1 MRLPLPLGIISALLL
16 CCAGFCPRANSQTA
30 PPKKNPDATV
40 SGKVTIKGKPAPG
53 VVVGLR
59 SSQPAQFD
67 PTFKATTD
75 QEGNYRITDV
85 PAGSY
90 VIAPVAPSFVI
101 SEVNS
106 ARGQT
111 VVITE
116 SENVE
121 GLDFELVRGGVITG
135 RVRDADGHP
144 IVEERI
150 TLSPAAE
157 RDQRGPVYSVMQGFQ
172 TDDRGVYRMF
182 GVRPGRYKVSVGEG
196 DNMFYRGAGRGRSEH
211 PTTFYPDVT
220 DGSKATVVEIGE
232 GTEAANID
240 ITLAEAVQGFAV
252 NGRVVDGETGKPV
265 ANVSIGLEKIVV
277 IDANNTRGD
286 GGGTSARSDT
296 QGEFRLE
303 RLPPGKYALSPY
315 PPEESDLRGEPIT
328 FDVLDQDV
336 TGLVIKTT
344 LGASLAGTV
353 VLEGNRDNSAVASL
367 GQAYVAAYI
376 RNEAANVS
384 LSGHSA
390 PVRPDGSFKVGG
402 LTAGTAILSFET
414 MNRVKG
420 LTISRVERDGVVQPN
435 GIQVQNA
442 EHVTGIRIFVG
453 YSNGSIRGVVKVENG
468 TLPPNGRWV
477 IQLRRVEGGSQSSV
491 SPVEADSRGHFLI
504 QGLAAGNY
512 EVIVMAYAPEWRRRS
527 PIGKQLVTVTDGAAA
542 DVIVTID
549 LTPPPGP

>member
-16 CCAGFCPRANSQTA
+16 CCGGFCPRANSQTT
-30 PPKKNPDATV
+30 PPKKNTDATV
-40 SGKVTIKGKPAPG
+40 SGKITIKGKPAPG

-85 PAGSY
+85 PGGSY

-106 ARGQT
+106 SRGQT

-121 GLDFELVRGGVITG
+121 GLDFELIRGGVITG
-135 RVRDADGHP
+135 RVRNSEGQP
-144 IVEERI
+144 IIEERI
-150 TLSPAAE
+150 TLSPADQ

-196 DNMFYRGAGRGRSEH
+196 ENMFYRGAGRGRSAH

-220 DGSKATVVEIGE
+220 DASKATVVEIGE
-232 GTEAANID
+232 GTEATNID
-240 ITLAEAVQGFAV
+240 ITLAEAVQGFSV

-277 IDANNTRGD
+277 IDAINTRGY

-303 RLPPGKYALSPY
+303 KLPPGKYALSPY
-315 PPEESDLRGEPIT
+315 PPPESDLRGESVT

-336 TGLVIKTT
+336 TGLVIKTSM
-344 LGASLAGTV
+344 GASLSGTV
-353 VLEGNRDNSAVASL
+353 VLEGTRDNSVVASL
-367 GQAYVAAYI
+367 AQTYVAAYI

-384 LSGHSA
+384 SSGHSA
-390 PVRPDGSFKVGG
+390 PVRPDGSFRVGG
-402 LTAGTAILSFET
+402 LQAGTAILSFES
-414 MNRVKG
+414 MNRVRG
-420 LTISRVERDGVVQPN
+420 LTISRVERDGVVQSN

-442 EHVTGIRIFVG
+442 EHVTGIRIFVA
-453 YSNGSIRGVVKVENG
+453 YSNGSIRGVIKMENG
-468 TLPPNGRWV
+468 TLPPGGRWV
-477 IQLRRVEGGSQSSV
+477 IQLRKPEGGSQSIT
-491 SPVEADSRGHFLI
+491 PMEADSRGHVLI

-512 EVIVMAYAPEWRRRS
+512 EVIVMAYAPEWRRRP